1 MVYTIMKYLSTPL
14 LSPFIG
20 EINLGE
26 NLPKNGAVFC
36 ANHASYLD
44 HFLIGGYVAKMLD
57 SDLHYLAKKEH
68 FDGFLSRKWHEGLK
82 AIPMNRKAGGK
93 DALVS
98 ALKALE
104 EGRCIMM
111 YPEGTRTLTGKINK
125 AKLGAARLIL
135 TARVPAV
142 PIGVTNTFNILPKG
156 KTIPRLGKK
165 ADIRIGDPLHFDQY
179 FGRESDKDALREVTT
194 AIMKEIARLSAQSYD
209 YD

>member
-20 EINLGE
+20 EIDFRE
-26 NLPKNGAVFC
+26 NLPKKRAVFC

-44 HFLIGGYVAKMLD
+44 HFLIGGLVARRIE

-68 FDGFLSRKWHEGLK
+68 FDSYLSRKWHEGLK

-93 DALVS
+93 EALVS

-111 YPEGTRTLTGKINK
+111 YPEGTRTLTGKINQ

-135 TARVPAV
+135 TAKVPVV
-142 PIGVTNTFNILPKG
+142 PIGLTNTFDILPKG
-156 KTIPRLGKK
+156 RTIPRFGKK
-165 ADIRIGDPLHFDQY
+165 TDIRVGDAMFFDEY
-179 FGRESDKDALREVTT
+179 YGREGEKETLRVVTN
-194 AIMKEIARLSAQSYD
+194 AIMKEIAKLSKQNYD

>member
-20 EINLGE
+20 EIDFRE
-26 NLPKNGAVFC
+26 NIPKKGVVFC

-44 HFLIGGYVAKMLD
+44 HFLIGGYVARIVD

-82 AIPMNRKAGGK
+82 AIPINRRAGGK
-93 DALVS
+93 EAFES
-98 ALKALE
+98 AQKALE

-125 AKLGAARLIL
+125 GKLGAARLIL

-142 PIGVTNTFNILPKG
+142 PVGITNTFNILPKG
-156 KTIPRLGKK
+156 KTFPRLGKK
-165 ADIRIGDPLHFDQY
+165 VDIRIGDPMY
-179 FGRESDKDALREVTT
+179 FNEYYGRQDEREVLRAVTT
-194 AIMKEIARLSAQSYD
+194 AIMKEIARLSEQSYD